1 VPDQAPHAAE
11 RAIRSDDTA
20 RLHAAL
26 AALDP
31 AQRELL
37 VLARLQHLRH
47 EEIARLLDISVG
59 AVKVRAHRALRELRD
74 IYFRLAREQPA

>member
-1 VPDQAPHAAE
+1 
-11 RAIRSDDTA
+11 
-20 RLHAAL
+20 LHAAL

-37 VLARLQHLRH
+37 VLARFQHLRH